1 MFKSHSARSA
11 HSIFHNDSN
20 NNIGDDL
27 DLLDEFADLELTP
40 NGLPRTPSPP
50 PCLLLNAGAK
60 PSIDMDRDE
69 FFDTIIKLT
78 F

>member
-1 MFKSHSARSA
+1 MLYTTTTQC
-11 HSIFHNDSN
+11 N
-20 NNIGDDL
+20 NQQPT
-27 DLLDEFADLELTP
+27 LLDEFADLELTP